1 MSGYQTKVKDDS
13 KPDTVVVYKFEVYDI
28 HSDQFIV
35 SRRYATPSGAK
46 RLNGRIL
53 VETET
58 RIPWQD
64 LEQGEEWTAI
74 GYEPSS

>member
-1 MSGYQTKVKDDS
+1 MSAYQTEIKDNS

-46 RLNGRIL
+46 QLHGRIL

-74 GYEPSS
+74 GYAP